1 MSTNP
6 VNDLFGEVIYSYS
19 RTQAIADG
27 ILVDVSSRAKRFTI
41 RFPVAL
47 TAAVYSAITER
58 AVTESLKELCVD
70 LLLIT
75 MRQQIA
81 RTAAPSDRL
90 DFAVKLPHFP
100 PIELYALC
108 TPGDTPDP
116 VITVMLPMKTERN
129 RGAWLSQAPP
139 SQQAE
144 HE

>member
-6 VNDLFGEVIYSYS
+6 ASDFFGEVIYAYS
-19 RTQAIADG
+19 RMQAIADG
-27 ILVDVSSRAKRFTI
+27 VLVDVSSRAKRFAI

-47 TAAVYSAITER
+47 TTAVYSAITEH
-58 AVTESLKELCVD
+58 ALTESLKELCVD

-81 RTAAPSDRL
+81 RPALPSDRI
-90 DFAVKLPHFP
+90 DFAVKLPHML

-116 VITVMLPMKTERN
+116 VITVMLP
-129 RGAWLSQAPP
+129 
-139 SQQAE
+139 
-144 HE
+144 HED